1 MIENDS
7 IFPSMFKSWKVTIFV
22 PNDQAIKSFLE
33 RNSQQSDAFNSDLLK
48 YHIGK
53 FGLYWLD
60 LFLLLNN
67 LLESFWMIHA

>member
-60 LFLLLNN
+60 LFLLFNN